1 MTGKSEKI
9 ITGRKICKW
18 GSRYATEK
26 QKMKKSNK
34 KKKQQQK
41 VWVYKEKEKEKEREG
56 IRYELS

>member
-1 MTGKSEKI
+1 MIGKSEKI

-41 VWVYKEKEKEKEREG
+41 VWVYKEKEREG